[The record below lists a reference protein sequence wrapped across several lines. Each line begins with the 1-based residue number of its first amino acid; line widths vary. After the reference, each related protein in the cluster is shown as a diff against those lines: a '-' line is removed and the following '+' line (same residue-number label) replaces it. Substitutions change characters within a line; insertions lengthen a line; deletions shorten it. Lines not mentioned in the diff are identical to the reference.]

1 MRTIARERRTRRSY
15 QPQEALSY
23 QLEHVR
29 EEAGLDAL
37 VLATR
42 DGLSIAYSGED
53 ELCLELAALGPF
65 LQEADND
72 NEPRPTRVR
81 AMNHDGLALL
91 LISYGLDD
99 ARAELD
105 GWLEHATQGITRI
118 LAS

>member
-15 QPQEALSY
+15 QPQQALSF

-37 VLATR
+37 VLATQ

-72 NEPRPTRVR
+72 NSPRPTRVR
-81 AMNHDGLALL
+81 TIDHDGLALL
-91 LISYGLDD
+91 LISYGLED
-99 ARAELD
+99 AAPELD
-105 GWLEHATQGITRI
+105 TWLEHTTQGIARI

>member
-29 EEAGLDAL
+29 DQTGLDAI
-37 VLATR
+37 VLATE
-42 DGLSIAYSGED
+42 DGLSIAHSGED

-72 NEPRPTRVR
+72 GTPRTTRVR
-81 AMNHDGLALL
+81 AMSHEGLPLL
-91 LISYGLDD
+91 LISYGLEDT
-99 ARAELD
+99 APELE
-105 GWLEHATQGITRI
+105 GWLDHATQGISRI

>member
-1 MRTIARERRTRRSY
+1 MRTIAKERRTRRSY

-29 EEAGLDAL
+29 DAAGLDAL
-37 VLATR
+37 VLATE

-72 NEPRPTRVR
+72 AAPRATRVR
-81 AMNHDGLALL
+81 AMSHDGLSLL
-91 LISYGLDD
+91 LISYGLD
-99 ARAELD
+99 ATRSELD
-105 GWLEHATQGITRI
+105 AWLDHATQGITRI